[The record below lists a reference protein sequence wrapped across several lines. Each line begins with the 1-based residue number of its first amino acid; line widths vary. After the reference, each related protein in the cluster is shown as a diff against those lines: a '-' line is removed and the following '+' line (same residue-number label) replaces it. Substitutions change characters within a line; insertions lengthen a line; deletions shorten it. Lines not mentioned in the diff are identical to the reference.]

1 VPYAL
6 SAVRIEA
13 LPAVLHTP
21 LSSASSPP
29 PLGANLHLWGHVSLA
44 LVCDKERHMRRTD
57 ESIDVRSEDPI
68 RVVLAEDNAEFR
80 LGLKEM
86 LATDG
91 GIEVV
96 AEAENGAQAVTLA
109 REVRPDVIVLDLL
122 MPVMEGTEALGLIL
136 RDVSPPPGNVILTIH
151 DQPHLRR
158 ELMSKGASAF
168 LAKSA
173 SLAEVIGAVKRSRP
187 MRTPREDSGEAPP
200 AS

>member
-1 VPYAL
+1 
-6 SAVRIEA
+6 
-13 LPAVLHTP
+13 
-21 LSSASSPP
+21 
-29 PLGANLHLWGHVSLA
+29 
-44 LVCDKERHMRRTD
+44 MRRTD

-68 RVVLAEDNAEFR
+68 RVVLAEDHAEFR

-96 AEAENGAQAVTLA
+96 GEAENGAQAVALA
-109 REVRPDVIVLDLL
+109 REVRPDVVVLDLM

-136 RDVSPPPGNVILTIH
+136 RDVSPPPGIVILTMH
-151 DQPHLRR
+151 NQPHLRR
-158 ELMSKGASAF
+158 ELMRMGASAF

-173 SLAEVIGAVKRSRP
+173 SLAEVIGAVKGSRP
-187 MRTPREDSGEAPP
+187 MRTPREGGSGEAPP

>member
-1 VPYAL
+1 M
-6 SAVRIEA
+6 
-13 LPAVLHTP
+13 TP
-21 LSSASSPP
+21 SRWCAIK
-29 PLGANLHLWGHVSLA
+29 GG
-44 LVCDKERHMRRTD
+44 MRRTD

-68 RVVLAEDNAEFR
+68 RVVLAEDHAEFR

-96 AEAENGAQAVTLA
+96 GEAENGAQAVALA
-109 REVRPDVIVLDLL
+109 REVRPDVIVLDLM

-136 RDVSPPPGNVILTIH
+136 RDVSPPPGIVILTMH
-151 DQPHLRR
+151 NQPHLRR
-158 ELMSKGASAF
+158 ELMRKGASAF

-173 SLAEVIGAVKRSRP
+173 SLAEVIGAAKGSRP